1 MLTTSSPRRHRLS
14 WRALGG
20 VVALLAGLLFVTSAH
35 AARGTDLRSGRRL
48 QLVELIRREQR
59 IVEQRSGE
67 AAGLRAEVEA
77 QTALAASRNA
87 SVGAAQRA
95 GDQLAAAAGMV
106 AMSGPGLEVTLNDAP
121 RLARG
126 EIRRGNPT
134 PDDLVVHQQD
144 VQGVINGLWAG
155 GAEAMAVMG
164 KRIIGT
170 SSVQCVGN
178 TLRVQDVVYSPPFSI
193 VAIGDPD
200 QLQQSLDNEPAVQL
214 FRQAVDAWG
223 LGLDVDRRAEIS
235 VPAYDGPLTMSHA
248 TPGPRQR

>member
-1 MLTTSSPRRHRLS
+1 MLTTGSPQRHRRS
-14 WRALGG
+14 WRALAS
-20 VVALLAGLLFVTSAH
+20 VAALFAGLLFVASAH

-48 QLVELIRREQR
+48 QLVELIRREER
-59 IVEQRSGE
+59 IVGQRSIQ
-67 AAGLRAEVEA
+67 AAALRAEVEA
-77 QTALAASRNA
+77 QTALAAGRNA

-95 GDQLAAAAGMV
+95 GDRLAAAAGMV
-106 AMSGPGLEVTLNDAP
+106 ALSGPGLEVTLNDAP

-126 EIRRGNPT
+126 EIRRGDPT

-144 VQGVINGLWAG
+144 VQGVINALWAG

-200 QLQQSLDNEPAVQL
+200 RLRQALDNEPAVQL
-214 FRQAVDAWG
+214 FRQAVEAWD
-223 LGLDVDRRAEIS
+223 LGLDVERRDEIT